1 MVSAIHCVE
10 LSDLSLPPGL
20 SYLQCILADWH
31 WFRMCSHSP
40 PFSLPQFHLLPS
52 HTDGSVRL
60 PPRCSYSLAGCS
72 HKSAGLSFFLT
83 GLLSL
88 FPVHCDFYVHVSC
101 GWQSFFTIF
110 VFTSCQLCPAY
121 TKMYWRAHCTKT
133 EENKAKQKH
142 KISTNTYKHT

>member
-10 LSDLSLPPGL
+10 LSWPFPTTWSLLSAVYISWLALIQDVFALPSAFSTP
-20 SYLQCILADWH
+20 I
-31 WFRMCSHSP
+31 SP
-40 PFSLPQFHLLPS
+40 PSISYRWVSPFA
-52 HTDGSVRL
+52 
-60 PPRCSYSLAGCS
+60 PRCSYSLAGCS

-110 VFTSCQLCPAY
+110 VFTSCQVCPAY